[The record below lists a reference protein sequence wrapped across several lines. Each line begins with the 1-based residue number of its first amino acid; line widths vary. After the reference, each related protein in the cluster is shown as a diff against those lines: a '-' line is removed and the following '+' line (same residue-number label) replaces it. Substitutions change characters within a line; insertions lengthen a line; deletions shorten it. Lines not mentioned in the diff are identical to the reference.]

1 MVNSNENAIREA
13 AYFLW
18 QNNGCPSGRD
28 QEFWAMAVDQLN
40 SKSSCKSSQK
50 NLAQAL
56 KSQRLLPA
64 KQQQR
69 KKLLPQKNL
78 NNFS

>member
-40 SKSSCKSSQK
+40 SKSSCKSSAK

-69 KKLLPQKNL
+69 K
-78 NNFS
+78 NFFLKKSK

>member
-40 SKSSCKSSQK
+40 SKSSCKSSAK
-50 NLAQAL
+50 KILL
-56 KSQRLLPA
+56 KL
-64 KQQQR
+64 
-69 KKLLPQKNL
+69 
-78 NNFS
+78 

>member
-40 SKSSCKSSQK
+40 SKSSRKSSAK
-50 NLAQAL
+50 
-56 KSQRLLPA
+56 KSCSSSKKSTTSSCKTATA
-64 KQQQR
+64 KKTSSS
-69 KKLLPQKNL
+69 KKSK
-78 NNFS
+78 

>member
-40 SKSSCKSSQK
+40 CKSSAKKSCSSSKKSTTSSCKTATAKKTSSSK
-50 NLAQAL
+50 
-56 KSQRLLPA
+56 KS
-64 KQQQR
+64 K
-69 KKLLPQKNL
+69 
-78 NNFS
+78 

>member
-40 SKSSCKSSQK
+40 SKSSCKSSVK
-50 NLAQAL
+50 
-56 KSQRLLPA
+56 KSCSSSKKSTTSSCKTATA
-64 KQQQR
+64 KKTSSS
-69 KKLLPQKNL
+69 KKSK
-78 NNFS
+78 